1 MKDFNYIMSRE
12 DYNLLSQD
20 KQLQAAFFSMYEMM
34 IVKDR
39 RGKIYYTKPH
49 TMTLVK
55 LDEKRK
61 SDVVKYAEFF
71 AEAAKNDDEVRARLL
86 LMEVENE

>member
-1 MKDFNYIMSRE
+1 MEDFNYIMSRE
-12 DYNLLSQD
+12 DYNLLSQN
-20 KQLQAAFFSMYEMM
+20 KQLQAAFFSMYKMM

-61 SDVVKYAEFF
+61 NDVVKYAEFF
-71 AEAAKNDDEVRARLL
+71 AEAAKSDDEVKNKLISL
-86 LMEVENE
+86 EMK